1 VKQLKTNKMTTFTE
15 NNATYTTREI
25 LVRGNVFAVTI
36 VTGRFNYV
44 SVRKVTNN
52 PFGPIGKDFA
62 NFDEA
67 IKNYKSAEMKT
78 ELLKIELGLY

>member
-1 VKQLKTNKMTTFTE
+1 MNTFTQ

-25 LVRGNVFAVTI
+25 SVRGNIFAVT
-36 VTGRFNYV
+36 VVSGKYNYV
-44 SVRKVTNN
+44 SIRKVTNN
-52 PFGPIGKDFA
+52 PFGTIGKEFA

-67 IKNYKSAEMKT
+67 VKNYKSPEMKT